1 VPRVVTECCQKA
13 TLHKPGS
20 RVDDSPPAAK
30 AASRA
35 ERSPKSPIFFPSNTL
50 LPRAY
55 GPELSGYVSIGTVG
69 GCTDLRMAMH
79 VTRLATLSEL
89 ACIRGLWNQ
98 LAAGMP
104 LRSWE
109 WLESWW
115 RYYGGEADQRQRT
128 RELFTLAVFTS
139 EGQLFGLA
147 PWYLER
153 VAGLGRVVRFL
164 GSGEVCTDY
173 TTILCEP
180 GHENQV
186 ARAIF
191 DWLLESPSLC
201 DWLTHNEQRPW
212 DVLELTGVDEN
223 DIVLN
228 LLARYLGEL
237 GHLVYQRPTVN
248 CWRLDLPP
256 TWEDYLQTL
265 SKSHRKQVRRCQ
277 RKYLETGRA
286 RLCTA
291 RDEVGLE
298 RGLDILATLHDRR
311 RRELGERGAF
321 SSRKFF
327 DFHDEV
333 AARLLPLGAL
343 GLHWLELD
351 GEPVAAEYHLAGSD
365 TVFAY
370 QSGIDP
376 SALEDE
382 PGRLITIATIQRAIA
397 DGKKHF
403 DFLRGDEPYKAHW
416 RAVPHKM
423 CDLHIMPSTHR
434 ARLRHS
440 LWVASDSVKG
450 WLKSGFGLSSR

>member
-1 VPRVVTECCQKA
+1 
-13 TLHKPGS
+13 
-20 RVDDSPPAAK
+20 
-30 AASRA
+30 
-35 ERSPKSPIFFPSNTL
+35 
-50 LPRAY
+50 
-55 GPELSGYVSIGTVG
+55 
-69 GCTDLRMAMH
+69 MAMH

-98 LAAGMP
+98 LARGMP

-139 EGQLFGLA
+139 DGQLVGLA

-153 VAGLGRVVRFL
+153 ATGLGRVVRFL

-180 GHENQV
+180 GYEADV
-186 ARAIF
+186 ARAIVE
-191 DWLLESPSLC
+191 WLLESPSLC

-212 DVLELTGVDEN
+212 DVLELAGVGEHDG
-223 DIVLN
+223 VVK
-228 LLARYLGEL
+228 LLAEYLQEA
-237 GHLVYQRPTVN
+237 GHLVYQRPAIN
-248 CWRLDLPP
+248 CWRLELPA

-265 SKSHRKQVRRCQ
+265 SKSHRKQVRRCE
-277 RKYLETGRA
+277 RNYLQSGRA
-286 RLCTA
+286 RLYTA
-291 RDEVGLE
+291 HNDAELEHGLE
-298 RGLDILATLHDRR
+298 ILATLHDRR
-311 RRELGERGAF
+311 RKNVGERGAF
-321 SSRKFF
+321 SSPRFF

-333 AARLLPLGAL
+333 AARMLRLSAL

-351 GEPVAAEYHLAGSD
+351 GQPVAAEYHLTD
-365 TVFAY
+365 RETVFAY

-376 SALEDE
+376 AALKNE

-397 DGKKHF
+397 EGKKHF
-403 DFLRGDEPYKAHW
+403 DFLRGNEPYKAHW
-416 RAVPHKM
+416 RATPHRM
-423 CDLHIMPSTHR
+423 CDVHIMPSTHR

-450 WLKSGFGLSSR
+450 WLKSGFGLSGR